1 MTFDRKA
8 ARARCEAATPG
19 PWVVKDNVERYMPD
33 EEPGRIVYEY
43 HWLSIGTA
51 DDKNVIADMRACE
64 WEPPDS
70 TDLDFIAHARTDLPL
85 ALDELDEKD
94 AEIERLRGAMTEA
107 VESLMEEAGYYPA
120 QAGINILTAALEG
133 RDSE

>member
-8 ARARCEAATPG
+8 ARARCEAARLAVSAEECLRHG
-19 PWVVKDNVERYMPD
+19 PDLLEM
-33 EEPGRIVYEY
+33 
-43 HWLSIGTA
+43 
-51 DDKNVIADMRACE
+51 ACE
-64 WEPPDS
+64 
-70 TDLDFIAHARTDLPL
+70 DLPA